1 MRPNIPLLLLILVG
15 LWGTNGCLPFSA
27 PTPPPVQVDTIQTI
41 IAATAGAAATQT
53 AAFRPSPTPL
63 PSPTPTAT
71 LTPTIT
77 PTPTPLIIFPTFT
90 PFILP
95 SPGGGGGGGGGGT
108 TDFACV
114 LLDQTPPDGTVM
126 PPRKDFD
133 AFWTVRN
140 SGAKTWDHGSVDF
153 IYVRGDRLHKI
164 AGYDLPKDVAPG
176 KSIQLGVDMVAP
188 GTQGTYT
195 TAWGLRVGHDI
206 FCELSLTIVVRP

>member
-1 MRPNIPLLLLILVG
+1 MRPNIPLILLILVG
-15 LWGTNGCLPFSA
+15 FLGTNGCLPFSA
-27 PTPPPVQVDTIQTI
+27 PAPPPVQVDTIQTI

-114 LLDQTPPDGTVM
+114 LLDQSLQTAPSCPPERTSTP
-126 PPRKDFD
+126 
-133 AFWTVRN
+133 
-140 SGAKTWDHGSVDF
+140 SGPCE
-153 IYVRGDRLHKI
+153 I
-164 AGYDLPKDVAPG
+164 AEQK
-176 KSIQLGVDMVAP
+176 P
-188 GTQGTYT
+188 GTTAAWILSTCAGT
-195 TAWGLRVGHDI
+195 GCIKPPV
-206 FCELSLTIVVRP
+206 TICQKMSRRGRASS